1 MLLRSQRFKPASE
14 EPNEAGQAYRRK
26 QVGLGDATPCGGG
39 GECALGGGDIRP
51 PPQQIGGGTDA
62 DLRNMRQAGC
72 CNGGT
77 DKVLRRLAEEH
88 GKGVGRSADTV
99 FDPGQARLDRGTR
112 GLSAKDGKACA
123 SAREVRPAR

>member
-1 MLLRSQRFKPASE
+1 MRISDWSSDVGSSDPSE

-62 DLRNMRQAGC
+62 DLRNLRQAGC
-72 CNGGT
+72 CNGGAE
-77 DKVLRRLAEEH
+77 KILRRSAGEP
-88 GKGVGRSADTV
+88 GKGV
-99 FDPGQARLDRGTR
+99 RGAVR
-112 GLSAKDGKACA
+112 GLFAPGDSRTD
-123 SAREVRPAR
+123 REQQTGT